1 MSQLRLERADVA
13 ELQRKTIEIDGKTIR
28 RSGSKEQKA
37 RHVITAFASEL
48 ELVLGQ
54 VKTDE
59 KSNEITAIPELLKL
73 FQIKGNIITMRL
85 VRKKRLHKRLS
96 NAKPIMF
103 WRSKVIKNTCTKAK
117 TLCIIWTVK
126 SKRKLCGLDVL
137 PAMRAL
143 GISNQIS

>member
-96 NAKPIMF
+96 NTKPIMF
-103 WRSKVIKNTCTKAK
+103 WRSKVIKNTFTK

-126 SKRKLCGLDVL
+126 SKIKVK
-137 PAMRAL
+137 PP
-143 GISNQIS
+143 